1 MQDIIQ
7 LYCKGTGP
15 CLGVE
20 VIREG
25 FSEEVTFNCSEY
37 RKGMRRLQAE
47 VQKINDLPLAP

>member
-7 LYCKGTGP
+7 LYCKRAGP